1 MLHHNLLKISYSKTH
16 RFSRTFSPNFYEY
29 SGSGKRNIH
38 KPPIVLTPDIV
49 SFTHMIKTFTEI
61 LIQIKQRMQGHLR
74 TQSDNAWWPWSLL
87 WDTYRAVANPRI
99 WEDKTQGEHQWVTP
113 TGGGLE
119 RERKRSE
126 KINYCIICERRGD
139 SGLGRRARTP
149 CKGSGKG
156 SFRRLLGKGR
166 GRRGK

>member
-74 TQSDNAWWPWSLL
+74 TQSDNA
-87 WDTYRAVANPRI
+87 
-99 WEDKTQGEHQWVTP
+99 
-113 TGGGLE
+113 
-119 RERKRSE
+119 
-126 KINYCIICERRGD
+126 
-139 SGLGRRARTP
+139 
-149 CKGSGKG
+149 
-156 SFRRLLGKGR
+156 
-166 GRRGK
+166 